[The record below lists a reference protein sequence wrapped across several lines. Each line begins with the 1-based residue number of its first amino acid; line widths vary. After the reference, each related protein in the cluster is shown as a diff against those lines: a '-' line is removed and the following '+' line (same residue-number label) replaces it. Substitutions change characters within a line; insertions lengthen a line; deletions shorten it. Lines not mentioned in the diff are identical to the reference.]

1 MLAFRYLIGVS
12 AGVVVALGSSSVA
25 TAQMVFLES
34 ESQSDSVALIAQD
47 AKVIP
52 VSSLKHE
59 RSVPKAFGIAF
70 EPLANLEEPPVA
82 SESTVFLGELA
93 ARSPREDN
101 PYSAPPTP
109 ETLVINLNTS
119 PDTEV
124 AQALP
129 PDSEPL
135 VPDLP
140 VDEQAPPPPILPSE
154 PLEPGAEPLPETS
167 DPEPEA
173 PDLFREPTI
182 EQVPS
187 LEVLEP
193 SANPLLFPTEP
204 EEVEIDALVPIT
216 LEQAIDIARRN
227 NQDFEEARLILQRS
241 RKQLQEALATLYPQ
255 LSTQIDVVRAESAA
269 QEINAEQ
276 QEDVFGQTQD
286 QDSLS
291 STLEGTLQL
300 TYNFYTG
307 GRRPAQ
313 IRLAEEQVRA
323 SELQLERIAEQLI
336 LDVSSAYYDLQQ
348 ADAQVE
354 IEQAAVEDA
363 QQSLRD
369 AQLLEEAGL
378 GTRFSVLQAEVEL
391 ASAQQAL
398 RQAIANQQIA
408 RRALVRLLG
417 LGQQVGVVPA
427 EPVEIAGTWELSLE
441 ESILLA
447 YQNRAELQEQLAQI
461 NIGESQRQIALSEI
475 RPQVSLFSSYNVL
488 SVLDDDRGPGDG
500 FTVGAQLEWLLYDGG
515 AARARAA
522 QEEENI
528 AIAQTQFD
536 EQRNQIRFEVEQAF
550 FSLLANRDN
559 IDTAELALEQAEE
572 SLRLARL
579 RFQAGVGTQ
588 TDVINQQTALTEARG
603 DLLDAIIEYNQSLAE
618 LQRAVSNLP
627 DNQLFDLP

>member
-12 AGVVVALGSSSVA
+12 AGAVVALGSSSVA

-34 ESQSDSVALIAQD
+34 ESQSDSVTPIPQD
-47 AKVIP
+47 AMV
-52 VSSLKHE
+52 VSVSLLKQE
-59 RSVPKAFGIAF
+59 RSFPNAFGVALD
-70 EPLANLEEPPVA
+70 PAANPEPPIA
-82 SESTVFLGELA
+82 SESTVLLGELA
-93 ARSPREDN
+93 ARSPLEDN
-101 PYSAPPTP
+101 PYRTPLTP
-109 ETLVINLNTS
+109 ETLVINLNPS
-119 PDTEV
+119 LNPEV
-124 AQALP
+124 AQVP
-129 PDSEPL
+129 PPNSEPL
-135 VPDLP
+135 EPGLP
-140 VDEQAPPPPILPSE
+140 VDEQEPPPPILPSD
-154 PLEPGAEPLPETS
+154 PVEPGAEPLPETI
-167 DPEPEA
+167 DPEPGA
-173 PDLFREPTI
+173 PDLFREPDVET
-182 EQVPS
+182 VPS

-204 EEVEIDALVPIT
+204 EEVEVDALVPIT

-227 NQDFEEARLILQRS
+227 NQEFEEARLILQRS
-241 RKQLQEALATLYPQ
+241 REQLREALATLYPQ
-255 LSTQIDVVRAESAA
+255 LSTQIDVVRTESAA
-269 QEINAEQ
+269 QDLNAEQ
-276 QEDVFGQTQD
+276 QEDIFGQVQNQD
-286 QDSLS
+286 EIS

-348 ADAQVE
+348 ANAQVE

-391 ASAQQAL
+391 ASAEQDL
-398 RQAIANQQIA
+398 RRAIANQQIA

-461 NIGESQRQIALSEI
+461 NISESQRQIALSDI

-488 SVLDDDRGPGDG
+488 SVLDDDAGPGDG
-500 FTVGAQLEWLLYDGG
+500 FTIGAQLEWLLYDGG

-536 EQRNQIRFEVEQAF
+536 EQRNQIRFEVEQAYF
-550 FSLLANRDN
+550 NLLANRDN